1 VSTVECGHGRHR
13 FSWTTVLEPSF
24 ETRCAVE
31 WSAVSVS
38 RRRGARGD
46 RDETD

>member
-31 WSAVSVS
+31 SGAAAAAAA
-38 RRRGARGD
+38 ARGGTATKL
-46 RDETD
+46 TD